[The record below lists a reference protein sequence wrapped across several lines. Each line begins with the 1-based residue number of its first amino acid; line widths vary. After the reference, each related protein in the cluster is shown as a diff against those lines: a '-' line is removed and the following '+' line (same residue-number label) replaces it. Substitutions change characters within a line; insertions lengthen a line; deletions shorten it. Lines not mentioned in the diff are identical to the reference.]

1 MRLSC
6 LICVPFSDI
15 DGDPR
20 STMNPGRG
28 VGLVVCL
35 SIAAGSPKVL
45 DPRLV
50 VHPERVGG
58 HTHHLRRFTYNNLGP
73 F

>member
-1 MRLSC
+1 MRSSDLM
-6 LICVPFSDI
+6 CVLVTFSDI

-35 SIAAGSPKVL
+35 SIAAGSPKVF
-45 DPRLV
+45 DPRLFD
-50 VHPERVGG
+50 
-58 HTHHLRRFTYNNLGP
+58 LCC
-73 F
+73 